1 MTRPRWALA
10 YGIGLLV
17 VGVAIA
23 ALMLADPAAPLTHGF
38 DAAWREAMLATRN
51 DALTA
56 VSHALNLAGGPAS
69 LVITLALLAWWIP
82 TGRRWG
88 ALFLFTTVVATT
100 VVAQGVKR
108 LVLRPRPADPMVTV
122 DIGSF
127 PSGHVVTTVA
137 LCLVIVAVL
146 VSTRLRAGL
155 ITTMVVTLLM
165 VWDRTYV
172 SAHWF
177 TDTIGG
183 AVLGGGTTL
192 LLWWG
197 FAPLLEK
204 DNLLRLAKAEAKPLT

>member
-1 MTRPRWALA
+1 MNRPRWALA
-10 YGIGLLV
+10 YGLGLL
-17 VGVAIA
+17 
-23 ALMLADPAAPLTHGF
+23 LAGAVSGLLILTPFTRSF

-69 LVITLALLAWWIP
+69 LVITLALLAWWLA

-88 ALFLFTTVVATT
+88 ALFLFATVLATT
-100 VVAQGVKR
+100 VLTQGVKH

-122 DIGSF
+122 DTGSF

-137 LCLVIVAVL
+137 LCLVVVAVM

-155 ITTMVVTLLM
+155 VTTAVVTLLM
-165 VWDRTYV
+165 IWDRTYV

-177 TDTIGG
+177 SDTIGG
-183 AVLGGGTTL
+183 ALLGGGTTL
-192 LLWWG
+192 VLWWG

-204 DNLLRLAKAEAKPLT
+204 DNLRRLAKQQVKPLT